1 MFQIMIRPFY
11 ATLPPDLQSIIESDI
26 IVVVSIIIISYWAS
40 ETSVK
45 LAGCMLFP
53 REFWASLLRL
63 VRVVLFDRS
72 GENNVHKYAC
82 LVSTE
87 CNFRLLRTSKS
98 VN

>member
-53 REFWASLLRL
+53 REFLASLLRL
-63 VRVVLFDRS
+63 VRVVL
-72 GENNVHKYAC
+72 NNVRKYAC